1 MRIKEISMGRIAP
14 SANKIV
20 RIDPCRVAHT
30 YKPSTQEKAAGE
42 MLSLRPACVKLYH
55 MKILSQRDGMVMSET
70 ENHTAETG
78 RQFSH
83 KDKAPS
89 VYQEVIDTAK
99 FCRPGSFGALS
110 SWFGGFKHHVFQW
123 L

>member
-55 MKILSQRDGMVMSET
+55 MKILSQRREQKRWNGHVRDGKPHS
-70 ENHTAETG
+70 G
-78 RQFSH
+78 DR
-83 KDKAPS
+83 KA
-89 VYQEVIDTAK
+89 V
-99 FCRPGSFGALS
+99 LS
-110 SWFGGFKHHVFQW
+110 
-123 L
+123 

>member
-1 MRIKEISMGRIAP
+1 MG
-14 SANKIV
+14 
-20 RIDPCRVAHT
+20 
-30 YKPSTQEKAAGE
+30 
-42 MLSLRPACVKLYH
+42 
-55 MKILSQRDGMVMSET
+55 MSEM
-70 ENHTAETG
+70 EHHTAETG

-110 SWFGGFKHHVFQW
+110 GWFGGFKHHIFQW
-123 L
+123 LQLLGGATGVIKKDTSKFQAGKDTKVS